1 VRGVDL
7 SFGINQYDKSSNGTT
22 STTTSYSYQVSKTL
36 FNNRFKVQVGGNY
49 STDVASDESLAENLF
64 SDVSVEY
71 ILKQSN
77 TTNMSV
83 RLFRHIGYESVLE
96 GEITQMGA
104 GFVMTRRLENLKSL
118 FKIRWGNKKNSS
130 SKSKETKDSTAT
142 DSAAVVPKNNVIEV
156 SNPQ

>member
-1 VRGVDL
+1 
-7 SFGINQYDKSSNGTT
+7 
-22 STTTSYSYQVSKTL
+22 
-36 FNNRFKVQVGGNY
+36 VQVGGNY

-118 FKIRWGNKKNSS
+118 FKIRWGNKKRSS
-130 SKSKETKDSTAT
+130 SKSTERT
-142 DSAAVVPKNNVIEV
+142 DSAAVDSTAVVPKNSVIEV

>member
-1 VRGVDL
+1 
-7 SFGINQYDKSSNGTT
+7 
-22 STTTSYSYQVSKTL
+22 VSKTL